1 MSPAVLRAAVAGL
14 AVLALAA
21 CAPRAVRGPLPGT
34 ADRAQLLAAQSAREA
49 MLRESPDWSLAGRL
63 AVSLAGEG
71 GSGRIEWRQR
81 GDAAEIRLSAPVT
94 RQSWVLATAPGRAR
108 IDGLPDGP
116 REGGEAEGL
125 LREATGW
132 TIPVGALSAWV
143 RGARAAGP
151 ADIEFGP
158 DGLPVLIR
166 QDGWTVE
173 YRAWDGGEP
182 ARPLRVFARR
192 GEASVRLVVDA
203 WGSP

>member
-1 MSPAVLRAAVAGL
+1 MSPRLFRSVAAAM

-21 CAPRAVRGPLPGT
+21 CAPRVARVPPQDV

-49 MLRESPDWSLAGRL
+49 MLAESPDWSLAGRL
-63 AVSLAGEG
+63 AVSVAGEG
-71 GSGRIEWRQR
+71 GSGRLDWRQR
-81 GDAAEIRLSAPVT
+81 GEATEIRLSAPVT
-94 RQSWVLATAPGRAR
+94 RQSWVLAAAPGRAR
-108 IDGLPDGP
+108 IDGLPEGP
-116 REGGEAEGL
+116 REGADAEAL

-132 TIPVGALSAWV
+132 TVPLSDLSAWV
-143 RGARAAGP
+143 RGARAPGP
-151 ADIEFGP
+151 AAIDFGP